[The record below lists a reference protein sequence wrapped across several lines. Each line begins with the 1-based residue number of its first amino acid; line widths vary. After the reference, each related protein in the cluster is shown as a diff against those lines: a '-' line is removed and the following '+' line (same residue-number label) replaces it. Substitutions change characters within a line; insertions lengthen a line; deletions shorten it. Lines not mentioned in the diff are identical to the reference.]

1 MLASSAQGLSSQVS
15 PQNCLAN
22 MLYRQCLWLLL
33 TSSSVQVG
41 IKLSVA
47 HVSCWVP
54 LRAGSP
60 HWNTRWVGKEKTR
73 SCWALMTLCSLCRV
87 PVGPAVRLET
97 SRPLCRSTGA
107 LGCHLHTRAHLLK
120 VVFELLFKWV
130 AKVREFLYSWDIS
143 FSSHRNKPQQMC
155 FSSTLIQA
163 PARHTAENGN
173 SSN

>member
-15 PQNCLAN
+15 PQICLAN

-33 TSSSVQVG
+33 VSSSVQVG

-87 PVGPAVRLET
+87 PERSGSRRPRGPAGDVPTALPLHGSAGVSPAHTGSPTE
-97 SRPLCRSTGA
+97 SRIWAAFQVSGQ
-107 LGCHLHTRAHLLK
+107 GQG
-120 VVFELLFKWV
+120 VSLFM
-130 AKVREFLYSWDIS
+130 RYQLF
-143 FSSHRNKPQQMC
+143 FS
-155 FSSTLIQA
+155 
-163 PARHTAENGN
+163 
-173 SSN
+173 